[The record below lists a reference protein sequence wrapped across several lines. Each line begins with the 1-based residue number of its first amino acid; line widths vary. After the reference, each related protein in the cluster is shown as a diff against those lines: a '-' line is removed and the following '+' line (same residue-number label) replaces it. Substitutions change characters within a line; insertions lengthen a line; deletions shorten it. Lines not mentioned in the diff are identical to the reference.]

1 MVRLCSEVI
10 MVIETDAPAAPDSPL
25 DQPKRARPGRL
36 FLEILAM
43 LFVALL
49 ASFLIKSFVVQ
60 SFYVPSPS
68 MENTLLVNDRVLVP
82 VWSGSSSH
90 LKRGD
95 VIVFRDPGG
104 WLPETPT
111 STLSNPLTGI
121 ASFIGLLPPDGDNH
135 LVKRIIGLPGDTV
148 SCCSATGSLVVD
160 GTPIDE
166 PYVVRSPTS
175 PDADGFQYT
184 VTVPPGMLWVL
195 GDNRF
200 NSADSAFHFSRNDG
214 DDFVP
219 ESDVVGIAGVINW
232 PVNRWRAIDSYPEV
246 FAPIGH
252 STPAKAPQG

>member
-1 MVRLCSEVI
+1 MVS
-10 MVIETDAPAAPDSPL
+10 ETDAPSGPDAIP
-25 DQPKRARPGRL
+25 DQPQRVRPGRL
-36 FLEILAM
+36 FVEILAIV
-43 LFVALL
+43 FVALL

-111 STLSNPLTGI
+111 SSPGNPFTGI

-160 GTPIDE
+160 GTPITE
-166 PYVVRSPTS
+166 PYVVRSPSS
-175 PDADGFQYT
+175 PDADDFRYA

-195 GDNRF
+195 GDNRY
-200 NSADSAFHFSRNDG
+200 NSADSAFHHSKDDG
-214 DDFVP
+214 DEFVP
-219 ESDVVGIAGVINW
+219 ESDVVGIAGVIDW
-232 PVNRWRAIDSYPEV
+232 PLNRWRAIDTYPGV
-246 FAPIGH
+246 FAPI
-252 STPAKAPQG
+252 APQG